1 MKSRATHSDPVRNT
15 LIICKSPPLASTP
28 IVLDKR
34 SKLDQQ
40 FKKKMSVLQSAVFSA
55 QGTNTVR
62 QALKKIKKKPDAW
75 KKLEFVV
82 AAASSL
88 RVTMEGHVDA
98 GDILSQ

>member
-1 MKSRATHSDPVRNT
+1 
-15 LIICKSPPLASTP
+15 
-28 IVLDKR
+28 
-34 SKLDQQ
+34 
-40 FKKKMSVLQSAVFSA
+40 MSVLQSAVFSA
-55 QGTNTVR
+55 QGTNTVH

-82 AAASSL
+82 AAASNL